1 MKISIIGAG
10 YVGLSLAL
18 LIARKYQ
25 VSLLDINSEKISLL
39 KKKISP
45 IKDPEVQ
52 KFLKLKNKK
61 FIPTSNLKEAIENSY
76 FTIIA
81 TPTNY
86 DIKSGTFDTSSV
98 EQVIKQVKKHA
109 PNSYIIIKSTVPIG
123 FTQKMKSK
131 HKTDKISFS
140 PEFLREGSALY
151 DNLYP
156 SRIIIGD
163 NNRYTKRFASILAK
177 CSNVKEKNNFIH
189 LIDSTEAEAVK
200 LFSNT
205 FLAMRVSYFNELDSF
220 AQIQKLSTKNI
231 IDGVSSDPRIGN
243 HYNNPSFGYG
253 GYCLPKDTK
262 QLLQNFK
269 GTPNNIIK
277 AIIESNDTRKKFIA
291 KDIISKKP
299 KSVGVYRLVMKSNS
313 DNFRESAIL
322 DVVKILQ
329 KKNIKI
335 YLFEPTITNDFG
347 SMVLIKDFKE
357 FVKKADVII
366 ANRFTSQLQDIAD
379 KVYSRDIFG
388 EN

>member
-18 LIARKYQ
+18 LIAKKFQ
-25 VSLLDINSEKISLL
+25 VSLLDINLDKISLL
-39 KKKISP
+39 KKKITP
-45 IKDPEVQ
+45 IKDPEIK
-52 KFLKLKNKK
+52 KFLKLKNIN
-61 FIPTSNLKEAIENSY
+61 FNPTSNKKEAIENSY

-86 DIKSGTFDTSSV
+86 DSKSGTFDTSSV
-98 EQVIKQVKKHA
+98 EQVIKQVKKYA
-109 PNSYIIIKSTVPIG
+109 PNSYIVIKSTVPIG
-123 FTQKMKSK
+123 FTHKMRAK

-163 NNRYTKRFASILAK
+163 NNRYAKKFARILLE
-177 CSNVKEKNNFIH
+177 CSNAKEKNNLIH
-189 LIDSTEAEAVK
+189 LIDSSEAEAVK
-200 LFSNT
+200 LFSNA

-220 AQIQKLSTKNI
+220 ARIQKLSTKNI

-243 HYNNPSFGYG
+243 YYNNPSFGYG

-269 GTPNNIIK
+269 GIPNNIIK
-277 AIIESNDTRKKFIA
+277 ATIASNDTRKNFIA
-291 KDIISKKP
+291 KDIISQKP

-322 DVVKILQ
+322 DVVKKLQ
-329 KKNIKI
+329 KKKIRI
-335 YLFEPTITNDFG
+335 YLFEPSITKGFDN
-347 SMVLIKDFKE
+347 MILIRKFSE
-357 FVKKADVII
+357 FAKKTDLII
-366 ANRFTSQLQDIAD
+366 ANRLTSQLDNVAH

>member
-52 KFLKLKNKK
+52 RFLKLKNKK
-61 FIPTSNLKEAIENSY
+61 FNPTSNKKEAIENSY

-86 DIKSGTFDTSSV
+86 DTKSGTFDTSSV

-123 FTQKMKSK
+123 FTQKMRSK

-163 NNRYTKRFASILAK
+163 NNRYTKKFASILAK
-177 CSNVKEKNNFIH
+177 CSNVKEKNNFIY
-189 LIDSTEAEAVK
+189 LIVSSEAEAVK

-220 AQIQKLSTKNI
+220 AQIHKLSTKNI

-243 HYNNPSFGYG
+243 YYNNPSFGYG

-269 GTPNNIIK
+269 DTPNNIIK

-335 YLFEPTITNDFG
+335 YLFEPSITNDFDN
-347 SMVLIKDFKE
+347 MLLIQDFKE

-366 ANRFTSQLQDIAD
+366 ANRFTSQLKDVAN